1 MASSERVYEDFVPPH
16 QMEREPATHTLTVNL
31 SAQGYKKE
39 HIRVQMVHSHRRL
52 IVRGERPVDD
62 GNRWSRFRLELR
74 VPDGCDAKAI
84 HAKFDNGVVR
94 VTMPGVQPEPVPV
107 VASTGQQQQQQ
118 ESPSP
123 LPLPSPLPKQPST
136 AAVAGDGVQDR
147 KGAAE
152 QDGGDRDRAA
162 RGHELD
168 KRETPR
174 KQEAR
179 QRVLSSSAKDA
190 GGGGSSGSSDDDTVG
205 GVGEVTAA
213 ASLSSRQGY
222 GFLHNR
228 KMTTTVLGVVL
239 VLISFGIYV
248 KYSLWP

>member
-1 MASSERVYEDFVPPH
+1 MAGF
-16 QMEREPATHTLTVNL
+16 
-31 SAQGYKKE
+31 KKE
-39 HIRVQMVHSHRRL
+39 HVRVQMVHSQRRL
-52 IVRGERPVDD
+52 IVRGERPVD

-152 QDGGDRDRAA
+152 QDGGDRDRSGRRADRPGIVRLRFR
-162 RGHELD
+162 RGGEGHV
-168 KRETPR
+168 
-174 KQEAR
+174 KQC
-179 QRVLSSSAKDA
+179 
-190 GGGGSSGSSDDDTVG
+190 
-205 GVGEVTAA
+205 
-213 ASLSSRQGY
+213 
-222 GFLHNR
+222 
-228 KMTTTVLGVVL
+228 
-239 VLISFGIYV
+239 
-248 KYSLWP
+248 

>member
-62 GNRWSRFRLELR
+62 GDGKRWSRFRLELR

-84 HAKFDNGVVR
+84 HARFDNGVVR
-94 VTMPGVQPEPVPV
+94 VTMPGAMPEPVMV
-107 VASTGQQQQQQ
+107 VDSVTGTGTGKQQQQPPP
-118 ESPSP
+118 SPSP
-123 LPLPSPLPKQPST
+123 TTPKQHASST
-136 AAVAGDGVQDR
+136 AAAAGGDVQD
-147 KGAAE
+147 GAS
-152 QDGGDRDRAA
+152 GDRAA
-162 RGHELD
+162 ARRGQEDDD
-168 KRETPR
+168 KHETPR

-179 QRVLSSSAKDA
+179 QRVVSSAKDAA
-190 GGGGSSGSSDDDTVG
+190 GGGGSSGSGDDTDG
-205 GVGEVTAA
+205 AGDVTA

-222 GFLHNR
+222 GFIHNR
-228 KMTTTVLGVVL
+228 KQMATTVLGVVL

-248 KYSLWP
+248 RYSVRP